1 MTNISSDTTSSWL
14 PLWRVSLRGPVI
26 VDIRLEDSI
35 NAKAMDS
42 LEDTIVSDGMVFD
55 DYSEDVLMILKG

>member
-1 MTNISSDTTSSWL
+1 M
-14 PLWRVSLRGPVI
+14 
-26 VDIRLEDSI
+26 DIRLEDSI

-55 DYSEDVLMILKG
+55 EYSEDVRMILKG